1 MGSNKTCTPPQR
13 CGQLLSGYDI
23 GAARRTGCFPIKA
36 TCSLQIFTYNETK
49 QLCIPDGF
57 GQTDDEKKKQRR
69 IYLLNNFKHLHN
81 ITFTEN
87 DKIENDSF
95 PFSYNGSKIRF
106 AARARGINGKFYKM
120 ELYYYYCDETL
131 RNDVRL
137 PRTYA
142 PPADELKR
150 VALNCTN
157 NAVTKYNESS
167 FEKDCV
173 CPMEHG
179 ILLGMTRGVCVD
191 LVMKCQER
199 DVNVS
204 SKTSPYG
211 TFI

>member
-1 MGSNKTCTPPQR
+1 MFESNDPVNGVWGLTKPVH
-13 CGQLLSGYDI
+13 LLKDVANYYLDI
-23 GAARRTGCFPIKA
+23 GAAKRTGCFPIKA

-106 AARARGINGKFYKM
+106 AARARGINGKFYNM

-131 RNDVRL
+131 RNGVRL

-167 FEKDCV
+167 FEGLCLSDGTWNITGNDTGCL
-173 CPMEHG
+173 CRSGYEMSRTG
-179 ILLGMTRGVCVD
+179 
-191 LVMKCQER
+191 CQR
-199 DVNVS
+199 
-204 SKTSPYG
+204 K
-211 TFI
+211 